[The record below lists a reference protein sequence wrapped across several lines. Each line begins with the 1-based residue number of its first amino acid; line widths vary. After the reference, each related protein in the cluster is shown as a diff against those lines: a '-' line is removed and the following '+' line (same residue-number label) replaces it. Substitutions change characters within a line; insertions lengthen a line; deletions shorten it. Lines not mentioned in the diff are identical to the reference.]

1 MIKTPNSVS
10 RLLSGIVV
18 FALASSIAIS
28 RDWFINPQT
37 GNEARTGSET
47 APLATAQV
55 AVNRAVEQ
63 DRIIFLPESAVDR
76 QSIELG
82 SKNSNPLIIGNDTGG
97 IPGFPKTEDL
107 QAGPYRW
114 DRINHDFGWLTYKG
128 PATSGTLRNVKFFNS
143 RARHFLDGG
152 FNIHGDARGIQ
163 FFEIVGYEN
172 FDEGFSAHDTSDCWI
187 TDGKFLR
194 NENAIAGVNN
204 ADSYYENFTMGESED
219 FEILSQGGRHR
230 IINCTLIPG
239 EGSLPLSIAPGTL
252 PGDKTKTRLPS
263 TAVVQNMNLAI
274 DAKAEV
280 KQSLCNSF
288 AIGRHENQSPIL
300 AWSRRHSGGAPSK
313 ASRIIHFGKHAP
325 QEIAGKLLP
334 DNDWFGLNA
343 PLSTTNFPP
352 SGEAFADDPEAYAVW
367 RWIGLTSPDDVFV
380 PDSPEGR
387 ALGAALQ
394 EYPPAGVGMVNV
406 FLSQTMKDGSTRTVA
421 LPLKGDKTANA
432 KQSMMKRLAR
442 TPRELLAQLSVEYGH
457 QFKGSY
463 IDATALISKRNVKVT
478 EKAEELASEFL
489 KEAKRPKN
497 GGDIAG
503 TMLFREFEDEASRK
517 RIIEV
522 ADLAFAEDG
531 TPLEAMPTHQ
541 EMSDAVYMACPLLTL
556 AGEISGE
563 ARYFDQAVKHFKFI
577 QSKCQ
582 RDDFIYRHSPLSDAA
597 WGRGNGFPAL
607 GLAYVLEN
615 FPQTHPDYEFLLESY
630 RNHLNAL
637 AKHQDHDGMWHQI
650 IDLPDSY
657 AELSATCMIAASI
670 TKGIRHRWLDQE
682 EWLPVVNKAWG
693 ALKARVSLD
702 GITLINVCTGTG
714 KQPTLEDYYNRKA
727 ILGRDA
733 RGGAMAL
740 LFTSE
745 IILLQNQ

>member
-1 MIKTPNSVS
+1 
-10 RLLSGIVV
+10 
-18 FALASSIAIS
+18 
-28 RDWFINPQT
+28 
-37 GNEARTGSET
+37 
-47 APLATAQV
+47 
-55 AVNRAVEQ
+55 
-63 DRIIFLPESAVDR
+63 
-76 QSIELG
+76 
-82 SKNSNPLIIGNDTGG
+82 
-97 IPGFPKTEDL
+97 
-107 QAGPYRW
+107 
-114 DRINHDFGWLTYKG
+114 
-128 PATSGTLRNVKFFNS
+128 
-143 RARHFLDGG
+143 
-152 FNIHGDARGIQ
+152 
-163 FFEIVGYEN
+163 
-172 FDEGFSAHDTSDCWI
+172 
-187 TDGKFLR
+187 
-194 NENAIAGVNN
+194 
-204 ADSYYENFTMGESED
+204 
-219 FEILSQGGRHR
+219 
-230 IINCTLIPG
+230 
-239 EGSLPLSIAPGTL
+239 
-252 PGDKTKTRLPS
+252 
-263 TAVVQNMNLAI
+263 
-274 DAKAEV
+274 
-280 KQSLCNSF
+280 
-288 AIGRHENQSPIL
+288 
-300 AWSRRHSGGAPSK
+300 
-313 ASRIIHFGKHAP
+313 
-325 QEIAGKLLP
+325 
-334 DNDWFGLNA
+334 
-343 PLSTTNFPP
+343 
-352 SGEAFADDPEAYAVW
+352 
-367 RWIGLTSPDDVFV
+367 
-380 PDSPEGR
+380 
-387 ALGAALQ
+387 
-394 EYPPAGVGMVNV
+394 
-406 FLSQTMKDGSTRTVA
+406 
-421 LPLKGDKTANA
+421 
-432 KQSMMKRLAR
+432 
-442 TPRELLAQLSVEYGH
+442 
-457 QFKGSY
+457 
-463 IDATALISKRNVKVT
+463 
-478 EKAEELASEFL
+478 
-489 KEAKRPKN
+489 
-497 GGDIAG
+497 
-503 TMLFREFEDEASRK
+503 LFREFEDEASRK